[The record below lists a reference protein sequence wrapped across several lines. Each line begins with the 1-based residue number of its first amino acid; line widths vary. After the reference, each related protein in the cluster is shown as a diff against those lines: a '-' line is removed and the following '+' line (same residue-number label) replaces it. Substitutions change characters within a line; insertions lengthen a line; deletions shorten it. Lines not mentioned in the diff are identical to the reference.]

1 MVSKYI
7 LSFISILLVGLVPL
21 NAAEMDKK
29 NAEKIRWVEGYFNR
43 LKTLQASFTQVNPDG
58 SLSKGNFYLYRP
70 GRMRIQY
77 AHPDK
82 RLMVA
87 DGDMFIYADP
97 QNDEVSR
104 IRLQVSPAFII
115 LKEHVSFSKDNF
127 RVTDFGDSGETVM
140 LTVVNDDEPEYGS
153 LTLTFDKKPFQLKQ
167 WDIVTQNGQ
176 HTTVLLSHIQKD
188 VKLEDKL
195 FVYEE

>member
-1 MVSKYI
+1 MPKYI
-7 LSFISILLVGLVPL
+7 VSLISFLIVGSASL
-21 NAAEMDKK
+21 NAAELHKQD
-29 NAEKIRWVEGYFNR
+29 AEKIRWVEGYFNR
-43 LKTLQASFTQVNPDG
+43 LKTMKASFTQVNPDG
-58 SLSKGNFYLYRP
+58 SLSRGDFYLSRP

-127 RVTDFGDSGETVM
+127 RVIDFSDQGETVM
-140 LTVVNDDEPEYGS
+140 LTVVNDDEPEYGN

-176 HTTVLLSHIQKD
+176 HTTVALSHIQKD
-188 VKLEDKL
+188 VKLDAKL
-195 FVYEE
+195 FIFGE